1 MLYKNPFLKASFLL
15 IFLMVACNQKPTQ
28 NADSKEEKG
37 PSLAENGGQNTSQK
51 GPETPDSSKTILAL
65 EGGKSPALIY
75 GSNPTYVKVEKGEE
89 GWDCKFVEDASL
101 EDPGMV
107 DLSFKIQPKSGIEF
121 TEYNGTNPY
130 GLYFG
135 KIPTKTNI
143 QVCGPESCSIVDHQ
157 TMVVIKTSPEQF
169 EKLFT
174 QAKEFKV
181 SEIEAKVWDLYFFDV
196 SLKNFQSN
204 TPAKLNLE
212 KEGTLDWNRV
222 FDQTGVVPFFVD
234 DKPLLELR
242 WILTERPV
250 LVGKYKMDD
259 KEYRVI
265 GIEQFSIEKPQS

>member
-15 IFLMVACNQKPTQ
+15 IFLMVACNQKTTQ

-37 PSLAENGGQNTSQK
+37 PSLAENSVGNGAQNA
-51 GPETPDSSKTILAL
+51 PETGPSKTILAL
-65 EGGKSPALIY
+65 EGDKSPALIY

-107 DLSFKIQPKSGIEF
+107 DLSFKIQSKSGIEF
-121 TEYNGTNPY
+121 TEYNGMNPY

-135 KIPTKTNI
+135 KIPTKTKI
-143 QVCGPESCSIVDHQ
+143 QVCGTDSCSIVNHQ
-157 TMVVIKTSPEQF
+157 EMVVIKTSPEQF

-174 QAKEFKV
+174 QAKKIKA
-181 SEIEAKVWDLYFFDV
+181 SEVEPKVWNLYFFDA

-204 TPAKLNLE
+204 TPAKLDLE
-212 KEGTLDWNRV
+212 KEGTMDWNRV
-222 FDQTGVVPFFVD
+222 LDQTGVVPFMVD
-234 DKPLLELR
+234 DKPLMELR
-242 WILTERPV
+242 WILTEKPV
-250 LVGKYKMDD
+250 LVGKYKVDD